1 MQLELGFCKNEI
13 YAALKFTA
21 KDVQKFFDSFVGH

>member
-13 YAALKFTA
+13 YATLKFTA
-21 KDVQKFFDSFVGH
+21 KDVQTLFGSFVVH